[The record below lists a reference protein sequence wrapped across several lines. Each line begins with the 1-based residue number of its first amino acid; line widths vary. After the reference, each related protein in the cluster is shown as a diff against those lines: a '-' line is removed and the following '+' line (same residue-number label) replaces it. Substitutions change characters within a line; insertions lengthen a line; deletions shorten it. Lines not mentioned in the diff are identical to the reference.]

1 MSDTTANPLDDP
13 AADPFEIAAEAAD
26 DIARITGVER
36 HDIAL
41 TLGSG
46 WGRAAELIG
55 ETTSRPF
62 PATEVTGFS
71 TPALE
76 GHVGTL
82 RSVVTPRGKHVLSS
96 ARARTT
102 TRATAR
108 AGSCTAC
115 ARPRRPARARWC

>member
-1 MSDTTANPLDDP
+1 MPDSSAHPLDDP
-13 AADPFEIAAEAAD
+13 AVDPLDVAREAAA
-26 DIARITGVER
+26 DIARISGVER

-55 ETTSRPF
+55 ETTATI
-62 PATEVTGFS
+62 PATDVTGFS
-71 TPALE
+71 KPALE

-82 RSVVTPRGKHVLSS
+82 RSILTPRASASSSS
-96 ARARTT
+96 APAPTT
-102 TRATAR
+102 TRGTAF

-115 ARPRRPARARWC
+115 APPPPPARRSWC